1 MDENNWKPSSPDDDL
16 WAEMFQDPIDLE
28 RWRTN
33 FGQEGEAAETASYWR
48 DMVPSIEPSVAAIY
62 HKEGLNPYDV
72 TDYTNAGITD
82 YKELLSWH
90 RVKAT
95 PEVVSSFKQ
104 KGISPDSYAQWAKI
118 GVQDP
123 DTLVR
128 LADEFKVEPAHLEK
142 IVKPLVDKNLLE
154 LKDLP
159 KWLEAGV
166 NLRELS
172 LWLESGFK
180 YPSIVKAWKALRLRP
195 EEAKKWEQVV
205 TYPREAAKWLAA
217 GYKNIK
223 DVKGLRKQGYLSP
236 EDIEREAEDLVVKS

>member
-1 MDENNWKPSSPDDDL
+1 MADEAWKPTNPNDDM
-16 WAEMFQDPIDLE
+16 WAEMFDDDIDRE

-33 FGQEGEAAETASYWR
+33 FGQEGEAAENAAYWR

-95 PEVVSSFKQ
+95 PEVVSAFKE
-104 KGISPDSYAQWAKI
+104 KGVTPDSYSQWAKI

-123 DTLVR
+123 NTLVR

-142 IVKPLVDKNLLE
+142 FIKPLVDKE
-154 LKDLP
+154 LISLQDVP
-159 KWLEAGV
+159 KWLEKGFHV
-166 NLRELS
+166 REIGN
-172 LWLESGFK
+172 WLENNFK
-180 YPSIVKAWKALRLRP
+180 YPSIAFAWKSLRFKPEVAIKWERVLHRP
-195 EEAKKWEQVV
+195 EK
-205 TYPREAAKWLAA
+205 AAIWLAG

-223 DVKGLRKQGYLSP
+223 EIEGLIKQGYESP
-236 EDIEREAEDLVVKS
+236 EEMEREAENLIVKT